1 MPISSL
7 KGIEMTNELEILR
20 NELAAR
26 LKASEAPESIAET
39 RTNHDKL
46 GAKMKLSSG
55 ISEEN
60 IIVGGVKGIKFSPAT
75 ESLTNVLYFHGGGY
89 VVGSPTSHRSMTSQI
104 AASCKSEIWSMDYRL
119 GPENPFP
126 AAVEDGLASYKGLLD
141 EGIKASNIVIS
152 GDSAGGGLTVA
163 TAIRIREE
171 NLPLPAGLML
181 ISPWT
186 NLSSDGWSYNNNAIE
201 DPVVHQDILKNCS
214 SQYLGNTNCRHPLA
228 SPIEADLSNLP
239 PILIQVG
246 SEEILL
252 SDSVTLAER
261 AGAANV
267 EVSLEIW
274 PKMFHVFQYYYYRL
288 KQGQDAIDRI
298 GAWVQEKTQ

>member
-1 MPISSL
+1 MTDEL
-7 KGIEMTNELEILR
+7 KILR

-26 LKASEAPESIAET
+26 LKASEAPESLAET

-46 GAKMKLSSG
+46 GAKMKLSPG

-60 IIVGGVKGIKFSPAT
+60 IIVGGVKGIKFSPST
-75 ESLTNVLYFHGGGY
+75 ESLTNILYFHGGGY

-104 AASCKSEIWSMDYRL
+104 AASSKSIVWSMDYRL

-141 EGIKASNIVIS
+141 EGIKASNIVVS

-186 NLSSDGWSYNNNAIE
+186 NLASDGWSYNNNAIE

-214 SQYLGNTNCRHPLA
+214 SQYLGNTDSRHPLA
-228 SPIEADLSNLP
+228 SPIEANLSNLP

-298 GAWVQEKTQ
+298 GAWIQEKTQ